1 MALAIFCCR
10 SGYDWQ
16 RLLRLKDMT
25 PDKDEEPILVDY
37 KSLQPATL
45 RSLIEDFVTRGGT
58 DYGETE
64 VSMEQRVAD
73 VLAQLVSGKAV
84 VSFDAAAA
92 STTIMLT
99 RNSRT
104 Q

>member
-1 MALAIFCCR
+1 M
-10 SGYDWQ
+10 
-16 RLLRLKDMT
+16 K
-25 PDKDEEPILVDY
+25 PDKHEKPVVVDY
-37 KSLQPATL
+37 RSLQPATL

-64 VSMEQRVAD
+64 VSLDQRVAD

-84 VSFDAAAA
+84 VSFDAAAGSA
-92 STTIMLT
+92 SIVLA

-104 Q
+104 R